1 MPSGNRGSGLRHSS
15 ATNIHPFRAIV
26 KACEKGREVKKREP
40 KGNIRERINRGK
52 TVYQV
57 QVRIVGYPSRTA
69 TFPTR
74 RLAERWE
81 TKIKAQM
88 IEGRH
93 FRDVEARRRTL
104 ADAIDRYTEEELPKK
119 RADTMHRYCLPWWRA
134 RLGHLKMADIT
145 PVAIVDARSQLAREP
160 YTRARQGAKRTL
172 LKPGEKPAEYKRSNS
187 TVNRYL
193 EVLSHVFTIAR
204 REWHWISSNP
214 MEGVSKLHEGPGRV
228 RYLSEE
234 ERAALLRETAK
245 DPQLHCMVMLALST
259 ASRAGELL
267 NLQWRDVD
275 LKEGRM
281 LLGRKPGQQSKLET
295 KNGQARAVWAQGE
308 ALRLLQERAQTP
320 HRDDGCVFSSPSR
333 RGGQSRY
340 NYHDPFVAAVK
351 AAGIEDFTFHGL
363 RHSAATYLAQ
373 DGATFPQLKAAGG
386 WKSNVA
392 LRYVHLAAND
402 MKDLFAGLSTK
413 VGGVAEKGK
422 DSE

>member
-1 MPSGNRGSGLRHSS
+1 MLVGNCGSGRRHSS
-15 ATNIHPFRAIV
+15 ATNIHPIRAIV

-57 QVRIVGYPSRTA
+57 QVRVVGYPSRTA

-145 PVAIVDARSQLAREP
+145 PAAIVDARSQLSREP
-160 YTRARQGAKRTL
+160 YTRARLGAKRTL

-234 ERAALLRETAK
+234 ERAALLRETVK

-275 LKEGRM
+275 LDEGRM
-281 LLGRKPGQQSKLET
+281 LLGRKPGQQSRLAT
-295 KNGQARAVWAQGE
+295 KNGTARVAWASGE
-308 ALRLLQERAQTP
+308 ALRLLQERAKNP
-320 HRDDGCVFSSPSR
+320 RRDDDLVFSSPARS
-333 RGGQSRY
+333 GGRSRY
-340 NYHDPFVAAVK
+340 NYDDPFGDAVE
-351 AAGIEDFTFHGL
+351 AAGLEDFHFHDL
-363 RHSAATYLAQ
+363 RHSAATYLARA
-373 DGATFPQLKAAGG
+373 GATEQQLRAIGG
-386 WKSNVA
+386 WKSNVVNK
-392 LRYVHLAAND
+392 YVHLAGD
-402 MKDLFAGLSTK
+402 DVKDLLAELGKK
-413 VGGVAEKGK
+413 VGGGK
-422 DSE
+422 DTA